1 MFTLVS
7 MAGSASLHTTCYT
20 HESFHE
26 RTAGFAFLIR
36 AELVPITKSKQLQIK
51 KKEKKGFKYY
61 NHYIV
66 SIEFLFNLMVLF
78 YNGLTK
84 IHP

>member
-7 MAGSASLHTTCYT
+7 TASSASMHTTCYT

-36 AELVPITKSKQLQIK
+36 AELVPIIKLKQLQIK
-51 KKEKKGFKYY
+51 KEKKYLNITTIILSQLNFF
-61 NHYIV
+61 
-66 SIEFLFNLMVLF
+66 SF
-78 YNGLTK
+78 
-84 IHP
+84 

>member
-1 MFTLVS
+1 MFTLMSTARSGS
-7 MAGSASLHTTCYT
+7 MHTTCYT

-36 AELVPITKSKQLQIK
+36 AELLIDLIVIIDNPIIKSKQLQK
-51 KKEKKGFKYY
+51 LKRFKCY

-66 SIEFLFNLMVLF
+66 SNEFLS
-78 YNGLTK
+78 
-84 IHP
+84 

>member
-7 MAGSASLHTTCYT
+7 MASSASMHTTCYT

-36 AELVPITKSKQLQIK
+36 AELVPIIKSKQLQIK
-51 KKEKKGFKYY
+51 KD
-61 NHYIV
+61 
-66 SIEFLFNLMVLF
+66 
-78 YNGLTK
+78 
-84 IHP
+84 